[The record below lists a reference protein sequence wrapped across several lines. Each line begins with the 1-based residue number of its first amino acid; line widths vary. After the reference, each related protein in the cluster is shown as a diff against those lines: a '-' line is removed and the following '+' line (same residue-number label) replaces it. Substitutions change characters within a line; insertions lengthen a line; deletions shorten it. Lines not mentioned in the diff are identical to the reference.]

1 MPSLHP
7 HRQRQP
13 AEALQA
19 RASRDIKKR
28 KEKTMCTV
36 SINIDEAT
44 MRRINPGL
52 TSRESIRQWLQQQ
65 VDMMVK
71 EMAYDMTFE
80 DAYSTMEQE
89 ATDDDE
95 ETMSVEELRAMLHET
110 IRKEYALP

>member
-52 TSRESIRQWLQQQ
+52 TRHQPSLTRWSNYH
-65 VDMMVK
+65 
-71 EMAYDMTFE
+71 MANTDKWYF
-80 DAYSTMEQE
+80 AYTI
-89 ATDDDE
+89 DDD
-95 ETMSVEELRAMLHET
+95 TITIVDACHAQNMHE
-110 IRKEYALP
+110 KEPKP